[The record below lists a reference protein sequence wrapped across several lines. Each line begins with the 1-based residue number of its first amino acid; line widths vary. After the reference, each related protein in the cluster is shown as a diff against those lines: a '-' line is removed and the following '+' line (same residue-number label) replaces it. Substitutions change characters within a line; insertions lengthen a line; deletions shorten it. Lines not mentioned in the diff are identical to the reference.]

1 MMKAELLAYLASNL
15 FRIYVLFQ
23 FTDRFFQKS
32 RVGEKWILTSFLLYF
47 AVNSISF
54 IFFPITGMN
63 IISNLIP
70 YFLLTFCYQAK
81 TSVRVLVTVIVYSI
95 SIFVDIALFS
105 VQYLLH
111 TETIV
116 VSSGVATSLLLFLI
130 ERLYAYFF
138 TSTDD
143 CNKAEIHAGELLLI
157 IFVPM
162 GSLIIAAKGMHIVN
176 YNYLPESIVLF
187 GINGIVFYIYDALKK
202 SQRERIEKMELEQQN
217 LLYESQMKL
226 QKESEE
232 KVRILRHDMKN
243 HFYQMKSLLRLK
255 KLYEL
260 EEYMNHIIQTTES
273 TGDFCKSG
281 NADVDG
287 IVNLKLSKAKEMG
300 AELHFDFKIPE
311 KLNIETFDMNCIL
324 GNLLDNVLDAF
335 ENVERRIVYLQ
346 MTYQKGVLN
355 FCLRNSFNGQLKVN
369 EKNQLLSI
377 KQGDAKRHGLG
388 VKSIIE
394 TVERYDG
401 EFEYECEGNVFSVYI
416 MMYER

>member
-1 MMKAELLAYLASNL
+1 MDNIKIYEVNPSYINYLAAFAPHL
-15 FRIYVLFQ
+15 FHNKKQGQQNTRKYIGVVLYINGF
-23 FTDRFFQKS
+23 S
-32 RVGEKWILTSFLLYF
+32 YF
-47 AVNSISF
+47 APLSSF
-54 IFFPITGMN
+54 KEKHKTMKEGIDFLKIKNYAVINLNNMFP
-63 IISNLIP
+63 
-70 YFLLTFCYQAK
+70 
-81 TSVRVLVTVIVYSI
+81 
-95 SIFVDIALFS
+95 
-105 VQYLLH
+105 
-111 TETIV
+111 
-116 VSSGVATSLLLFLI
+116 
-130 ERLYAYFF
+130 
-138 TSTDD
+138 
-143 CNKAEIHAGELLLI
+143 
-157 IFVPM
+157 VP
-162 GSLIIAAKGMHIVN
+162 N
-176 YNYLPESIVLF
+176 NECTY
-187 GINGIVFYIYDALKK
+187 VFYIYDALKK

-255 KLYEL
+255 KLDEL

-377 KQGDAKRHGLG
+377 KQGDAKHHGFG